1 LHSTNPLRR
10 STIFFLLL
18 FGIFSL
24 FIFTGCQL
32 GLTDAVE
39 QAAPTHPD
47 AASEI
52 TSNAEIPGSE
62 SQTADTL
69 ANENPQP
76 REVISPEN
84 ASRITQISYL
94 GKGTLNDIAWSPDG
108 TLLAFGTSAGVYLYD
123 GHTFEALRDIKTG
136 YSVTALAFSPAGDK
150 LAIGSRFADVFI
162 YHLNENSTP
171 QKLDRRTG
179 EHKGSITCLAF
190 SESGNFLVSS
200 DTYSNVRIWDL
211 ENNVETQILIGQYGF
226 IQSVAFTQNDTAVVS
241 VSSEQSIHSMY
252 LWDVQS
258 GAQLQTW
265 EIGSDT
271 TALSRHDM
279 ALSPNGSQ
287 LFHSKDD
294 NSIEIID
301 VASGNVLMPLIY
313 VGESPIFGLESSTSG
328 NFLAVGNWEDEI
340 HVWDAVSGSKRSQ
353 FDAHQDW
360 ITNIAFSPDDQL
372 IVSSDN
378 TGIVHI
384 WNPNEG
390 SIIATMD
397 DFVESQGTMA
407 LTTDWTILATPTE
420 VNTIR
425 LMNVNDQTSL
435 ILEGHTQPV
444 NAVGI
449 SPDGKTLV
457 SCSEDRTVRFWDIET
472 GSQTNQG
479 DFLCNALAFSPD
491 NNLLA
496 IKSWDGHVLL
506 LNEET
511 GESALLTGGLGYAW
525 SQSDIAFSADST
537 MVAAGRDNLVV
548 VWDAVNQ
555 VNINTLAG
563 HADEIYGIAFSP
575 DNKTLASSS
584 LDGSILLWNL
594 ETGSQNVSLKANNNA
609 VRTLAFSPS
618 GQLLASGGE
627 SGYITI
633 WDLSSME
640 PIQYL
645 GGHNSWVLRVAF
657 SPDGKQIV
665 SGGTDSTFRFWGV
678 Q

>member
-1 LHSTNPLRR
+1 MKNT
-10 STIFFLLL
+10 LL
-18 FGIFSL
+18 FIVMLSL
-24 FIFTGCQL
+24 LIACAPQEAPSPPETAPEFASSEDTPESNDQPEE
-32 GLTDAVE
+32 GLNNE
-39 QAAPTHPD
+39 
-47 AASEI
+47 
-52 TSNAEIPGSE
+52 TSS
-62 SQTADTL
+62 
-69 ANENPQP
+69 P

-84 ASRITQISYL
+84 TSRITQISIL

-108 TLLAFGTSAGVYLYD
+108 TILAFGTSAGVYLYD

-150 LAIGSRFADVFI
+150 LAMGSIFADVFI

-179 EHKGSITCLAF
+179 EHIGSITCLAF

-200 DTYSNVRIWDL
+200 DTYNNVRIWDL
-211 ENNVETQILIGQYGF
+211 ENNVETQILIGQYGS

-241 VSSEQSIHSMY
+241 VSSGQSIHSMY

-258 GAQLQTW
+258 GVQLQTW
-265 EIGSDT
+265 EIGSDAT
-271 TALSRHDM
+271 GLSSFAM

-301 VASGNVLMPLIY
+301 MASGNVLMPLIY

-340 HVWDAVSGSKRSQ
+340 HVWDAVSGIELSQ
-353 FDAHQDW
+353 FDGHQGR
-360 ITNIAFSPDDQL
+360 IMNIAFSPDDQL
-372 IVSSDN
+372 IVSSDS

-407 LTTDWTILATPTE
+407 LTTDWSALATPME
-420 VNTIR
+420 INTIQ
-425 LMNVNDQTSL
+425 LMNINAQTVL
-435 ILEGHTQPV
+435 TIEGHTQIV
-444 NAVGI
+444 NDVAI

-479 DFLCNALAFSPD
+479 DFLCNALAFSPN

-537 MVAAGRDNLVV
+537 MVAAGRDHQVF
-548 VWDAVNQ
+548 VWDAINQ
-555 VNINTLAG
+555 INLYALAG
-563 HADEIYGIAFSP
+563 HTDEIYGIAFSP

-594 ETGSQNVSLKANNNA
+594 ETGSQIVSLKANNNG

-627 SGYITI
+627 DGCITI

-640 PIQYL
+640 PIRCL
-645 GGHNSWVLRVAF
+645 GGHNRWVLRVAF

-665 SGGTDSTFRFWGV
+665 SGGADSTFRFWGV
-678 Q
+678 P